1 MPEAQVQTG
10 TNPRTGAPIYS
21 TVTYKKRNTSAKGRR
36 PGRPSTGDPNLG
48 RTGSLQGMA
57 KAKAV
62 FPGLAEGL
70 KIKKNK

>member
-1 MPEAQVQTG
+1 MPEAQVQVDTDR
-10 TNPRTGAPIYS
+10 RTGEPIYD
-21 TVTYKKRNTSAKGRR
+21 TGTYKKRNYSAKGRR
-36 PGRPSTGDPNLG
+36 RGKSPSGDPNLG
-48 RTGSLQGMA
+48 RTGSLQGIA